1 MNVFNRVTRTMLYK
15 RRKTGPTAHQLR
27 IIKVAKQMRAADPRT
42 SLQVIADAVGVSRSR
57 VSFILRK
64 HDG

>member
-1 MNVFNRVTRTMLYK
+1 MNVFKRVTRTMLYK
-15 RRKTGPTAHQLR
+15 RHKTGPTAHQLR
-27 IIKVAKQMRAADPRT
+27 IIEIAREMRAADPDV
-42 SLQVIADAVGVSRSR
+42 SHEAIAAAVGLARSR